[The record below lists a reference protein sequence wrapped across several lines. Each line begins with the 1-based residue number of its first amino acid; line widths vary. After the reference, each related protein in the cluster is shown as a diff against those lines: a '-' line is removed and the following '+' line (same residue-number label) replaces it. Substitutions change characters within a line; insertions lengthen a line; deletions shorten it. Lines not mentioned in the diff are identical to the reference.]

1 MNEIR
6 QYEMFEEMRQ
16 KRIIQFKEMDD
27 KIKVM
32 SEEEKDILYQQI
44 IKDEEEVKRKKERDN
59 KIYNY
64 LLSQVNNQEY

>member
-6 QYEMFEEMRQ
+6 QCEMFEEIRQ
-16 KRIIQFKEMDD
+16 KRINQFKEMDE

-32 SEEEKDILYQQI
+32 SEEEKDLLYQKI

>member
-6 QYEMFEEMRQ
+6 QCEIFEEIRQ
-16 KRIIQFKEMDD
+16 KRIEMDD

-32 SEEEKDILYQQI
+32 SEEEKDILYQKI
-44 IKDEEEVKRKKERDN
+44 IKDEEEVKRKQSRDN

-64 LLSQVNNQEY
+64 LLSQVK

>member
-6 QYEMFEEMRQ
+6 QSEIFEEIRQ
-16 KRIIQFKEMDD
+16 KRINKFKEMDD

-32 SEEEKDILYQQI
+32 SEEEKDLLYQKI
-44 IKDEEEVKRKKERDN
+44 IKDEEEVKRKKERDT

-64 LLSQVNNQEY
+64 LLSEVNNQEY

>member
-6 QYEMFEEMRQ
+6 QCEMFEEIRQ
-16 KRIIQFKEMDD
+16 KRIEMDD

-32 SEEEKDILYQQI
+32 SEEEKDLLYQKI
-44 IKDEEEVKRKKERDN
+44 IKDEEEVKRKQVRDN

-64 LLSQVNNQEY
+64 FASQD

>member
-6 QYEMFEEMRQ
+6 QCEIFEEIRQ
-16 KRIIQFKEMDD
+16 KRIEMDD

-32 SEEEKDILYQQI
+32 SEEEKDILYQKI
-44 IKDEEEVKRKKERDN
+44 IKDEEEVKRKQVRDN

-64 LLSQVNNQEY
+64 LLSQVK

>member
-6 QYEMFEEMRQ
+6 QCEMFEKIRQ

-32 SEEEKDILYQQI
+32 SEEEKDLLYQKI
-44 IKDEEEVKRKKERDN
+44 IKDEEEIKRKKERDT

>member
-6 QYEMFEEMRQ
+6 QFEMFEEIRQ
-16 KRIIQFKEMDD
+16 KRINQFKEMDN

-32 SEEEKDILYQQI
+32 SEEEKDLLYQKI
-44 IKDEEEVKRKKERDN
+44 IKDEEEVKRKKERDT

-64 LLSQVNNQEY
+64 LLSQVNNCN